1 MAGTIR
7 NQHIPGV
14 PYPDGVGKG
23 NVSLGRHTLF
33 GSLSIFT
40 PGGTPKVVGGMQ
52 AFRISES
59 NGTNF
64 RAMAG
69 NDWNEPVFGMRQWQ
83 GSGSRFQLRGADMQ
97 ELLAREYSNLSD
109 IDFRMCPFI
118 WQYSFNYQGPS
129 GAPTVETATW
139 SWMTV
144 WITEYT
150 WSFSDPMTLISEDF
164 NFIGKGYNRSDMG
177 GEYQL
182 SNLQQLWGAGKFADA
197 GGAAPAAAPTN
208 QTPGSL
214 PFNNP
219 NMNRD
224 GD

>member
-1 MAGTIR
+1 MAGSIR
-7 NQHIPGV
+7 NQSIPGV
-14 PYPDGVGKG
+14 PYPDGVSKG

-52 AFRISES
+52 AFRVSET

-69 NDWNEPVFGMRQWQ
+69 NDWLEPVFGMRQWQ
-83 GSGSRFQLRGADMQ
+83 GSGSRFQLRGADMP
-97 ELLAREYSNLSD
+97 ELLAREYTNLSD
-109 IDFRMCPFI
+109 IDFRFTPFI
-118 WQYSFNYQGPS
+118 WQYTFNYQGPS
-129 GAPTVETATW
+129 GGPTVENATW

-150 WSFSDPMTLISEDF
+150 WSYSDPMTLISEDF
-164 NFIGKGYNRSDMG
+164 SFIGKGYNRSDMN

-182 SNLQQLWGAGKFADA
+182 KNLQQLWGAGKFAD
-197 GGAAPAAAPTN
+197 GGSAPAASPAN
-208 QTPGSL
+208 QAIGIVNGVANSFGN
-214 PFNNP
+214 PF
-219 NMNRD
+219 
-224 GD
+224 